1 MLDAFSIRPARQ
13 EDAATIKRMVRAAG
27 LDPSSLHW
35 PNFLVAEK
43 DGRVIGVGQVKPY
56 GGARELGSL
65 VVLKPYRG
73 RGIGSAIVRALIER
87 EQDDLFLL
95 CQDRL
100 ESYYAQF
107 GFRRARL
114 HDLRGVVKLKYM
126 FAQMFR
132 ALFRARVIAMRRT
145 SPPTPCPSPSPVEQY
160 RQERGEGWPSG
171 RGRG

>member
-1 MLDAFSIRPARQ
+1 MLDAISIRPARQ
-13 EDAATIKRMVRAAG
+13 EDAATIKRVVRAAG

-43 DGRVIGVGQVKPY
+43 GGRVIGVGQVKPCA
-56 GGARELGSL
+56 GARELGSL

-145 SPPTPCPSPSPVEQY
+145 SPPTPASPPSPSPDVQS
-160 RQERGEGWPSG
+160 RSG
-171 RGRG
+171 RERGRG